1 MHGLHGLVH
10 EVRCG
15 LHSGLRRQSD
25 LAEGMREE
33 EEVTS
38 ERGDAE
44 REPEGPL
51 ERNRKERATAK
62 KDESRRDEPKE
73 YGEGAQ
79 PGLVVSHT
87 GKLGPGGQASP

>member
-1 MHGLHGLVH
+1 MHGLRGLVH
-10 EVRCG
+10 EVRRG

-25 LAEGMREE
+25 LAKSMCEE
-33 EEVTS
+33 EQVSCEC
-38 ERGDAE
+38 RDAE
-44 REPEGPL
+44 REPERPL
-51 ERNRKERATAK
+51 ERNREEGATTK

-87 GKLGPGGQASP
+87 GKLGPAGQASP